1 MASPVPL
8 SRRKTDELTEI
19 ALSLGLSGDG
29 QKKQLV
35 ERIQN
40 YIDAHGT
47 KDPML
52 KGLARDDTPEVAS
65 TLFPHRSVD
74 EENLANISSAYEG
87 GDSDGGIDDQVTKTT
102 SRKTTTK
109 TAKIISSAA
118 DKLHDV
124 GSTSRGLVLLTLLL
138 ETTVFLTSAYAIS
151 GTDHSHNSW
160 WALVTTWKDFLWPIF
175 LYYGTLFVLPT
186 LLSQLFNVDISRS
199 QHTRHHRDH
208 GSGPM
213 TGTTA
218 TTKHATTG
226 LLSPKTTSGLSYFV
240 FKFAITYLLM
250 PRDHGS
256 HYSGIWQGCKALYE
270 YIPATVGLAISGVG
284 VLLTLAESVVSAH

>member
-1 MASPVPL
+1 M
-8 SRRKTDELTEI
+8 
-19 ALSLGLSGDG
+19 
-29 QKKQLV
+29 
-35 ERIQN
+35 
-40 YIDAHGT
+40 
-47 KDPML
+47 
-52 KGLARDDTPEVAS
+52 
-65 TLFPHRSVD
+65 
-74 EENLANISSAYEG
+74 
-87 GDSDGGIDDQVTKTT
+87 
-102 SRKTTTK
+102 
-109 TAKIISSAA
+109 
-118 DKLHDV
+118 
-124 GSTSRGLVLLTLLL
+124 LLTLLL
-138 ETTVFLTSAYAIS
+138 ETTVFSTSAYAIS
-151 GTDHSHNSW
+151 GADHSHNSW
-160 WALVTTWKDFLWPIF
+160 WALVTNWKDFLWPIF

-186 LLSQLFNVDISRS
+186 LLSQLFNVDISHP

-218 TTKHATTG
+218 TTTHATTS